1 MLVGAMVIARASDP
15 ELASEVLTACGGAPG
30 DDDR

>member
-15 ELASEVLTACGGAPG
+15 ELASDVLAACGGEASYDG
-30 DDDR
+30 